1 MGIKSEQEI
10 SSGAKD
16 YLKRAKTGI
25 ETKNW
30 DGAIAYL
37 LMAVKA
43 EPMFLEGRKLLRKA
57 QFQKIKLQGSGFNQS
72 VASVKASAMAMKAG
86 SSIKQN
92 PIEALTLL
100 EEAFAADPT
109 NTRCNELLAE
119 AGMAMNE
126 PEFAV
131 FALESIFEGDPKNTK
146 NLHRLAKLLMEIKSP
161 GRAQAIYQ
169 KIVEIDPTDSDA
181 MSASKNASAAQAS
194 QQGGWEKATD
204 YRDLMKNKGEA
215 VALEQAN
222 KVQKSEDATASQIQ
236 EIYSK
241 YEKEPKNIVY
251 PKQMAALYATI
262 NDYANAIAWYNY
274 AWELGNKSDSNLEKL
289 IGDLTTKQFED
300 CIKQAQEY
308 LDQVKAD
315 PLLVEQLP
323 AFEAQLADLQKQKQD
338 YLLLTCKDRVQR
350 YPNEN
355 QYHFEYGEVLFNSGQ
370 YKEAIPE
377 LQLGAKQP
385 TVRYHALNYI
395 GLCHWK
401 RTPKMLDMACK
412 TLQNALS
419 EIPTMDDSKK
429 EISYNLAQVFEEMKK
444 NSEAIELYKQIYEI
458 DMSYKDVTEKVEK
471 SYEKTEEPTS

>member
-10 SSGAKD
+10 SASAKD

-37 LMAVKA
+37 LMTVKA
-43 EPMFLEGRKLLRKA
+43 EPMFLEGRKLLRRA

-72 VASVKASAMAMKAG
+72 VASVKASAMAIKAG
-86 SSIKQN
+86 NAVKQN

-100 EEAFAADPT
+100 EEAFAADPS
-109 NTRCNELLAE
+109 NAKCNELLAE

-131 FALESIFEGDPKNTK
+131 FGYESIFEGDPKNTK

-194 QQGGWEKATD
+194 QQGGWEKAND

-222 KVQKSEDATASQIQ
+222 KVQKSEDATLLQIQ
-236 EIYSK
+236 EIYAK
-241 YEKEPKNIVY
+241 YEKEPSNLVY
-251 PKQMAALYATI
+251 PKQMAALYATL
-262 NDYANAIAWYNY
+262 NDNQNAIAWYNY

-289 IGDLTTKQFED
+289 IGDLTTKQFEN
-300 CIKQAQEY
+300 CIKQAEDYVLQIKSNPE
-308 LDQVKAD
+308 LAS
-315 PLLVEQLP
+315 QLSTY
-323 AFEAQLADLQKQKQD
+323 ESQLADLQKQKQD
-338 YLLLTCKDRVQR
+338 YLLQTCKDRVQR

-355 QYHFEYGEVLFNSGQ
+355 QYHFEYGEILFQSGQ

-385 TVRYHALNYI
+385 TVRYQALNYI

-401 RTPKMLDMACK
+401 RTPKMLDMASK
-412 TLQNALS
+412 TLQNALA

-429 EISYNLAQVFEEMKK
+429 EITYNLAQVFEEMKR
-444 NSEAIELYKQIYEI
+444 NSEAIDLYKQIYEI

-471 SYEKTEEPTS
+471 SYETPQE